1 MGTSCG
7 PAQRSTATNKGDRVT
22 AMSGSANRFRSADPM
37 IGRWMLA
44 GVFGVACLA
53 AAYTAFVAW
62 SLPDGGGW
70 MFVAFAALFLLLTW
84 STIRPPKKQEPTTTR
99 FAPSWMFDLAIL
111 FLLFLFILG
120 IVSCILRK
128 G

>member
-1 MGTSCG
+1 
-7 PAQRSTATNKGDRVT
+7 
-22 AMSGSANRFRSADPM
+22 M
-37 IGRWMLA
+37 IGRWILA
-44 GVFGVACLA
+44 GILGVACLA

-84 STIRPPKKQEPTTTR
+84 STIRPPKRKGATSTR
-99 FAPSWMFDLAIL
+99 FVPSWFFDLSIL
-111 FLLFLFILG
+111 FLVLLFILG
-120 IVSCILRK
+120 IVSCIFRK